1 MEYRTIRELCELV
14 VDCPHS
20 TPTWTNCGKIVI
32 RNQYIKNGRIDFSA
46 PSYTNEEHFLQR
58 IKRAK
63 PKYGDII
70 ITREAPIG
78 DVGMIPEGIE
88 CCLGQRMVLL
98 RANPKICDKYYLLYC
113 LQSRYVQHQISW
125 SEGTGTTVSNLRI
138 PHLEQLKIPY
148 PPMETQR
155 KIASILRSI
164 EEKMGTNRKINDN
177 LQQQAQAL
185 FVAWFVNFIPFG
197 GTASDD
203 WQYVRFANFLTP
215 RTEKSN
221 DPSLPMFSVTDTGI
235 YPRDE
240 KFKKNLSMSNT
251 KNKVIYN
258 TDLVFGMSREILNWG
273 IMRYAIGGISSAYN
287 VFSVS
292 DTINSFYLESYI
304 KHNGSYFRD
313 LIKPASREGQG
324 IDKNVLMQKQ
334 ILLPPFDV
342 LQSYYSIENA
352 LTRKVAYNQAE
363 NARLAELR
371 DTLLPRLMS
380 GEVDVSNIDI

>member
-1 MEYRTIRELCELV
+1 MTEWFEKRLDEIAEFNPRESLSKGSIAKKISMDKLQPFCRDVPEFELEPYSGGTKFRNGDTIMARITPCLENGKTAKVSVLEDGEVGFGSTEY
-14 VDCPHS
+14 
-20 TPTWTNCGKIVI
+20 IV
-32 RNQYIKNGRIDFSA
+32 F
-46 PSYTNEEHFLQR
+46 
-58 IKRAK
+58 RAK
-63 PKYGDII
+63 DG
-70 ITREAPIG
+70 
-78 DVGMIPEGIE
+78 
-88 CCLGQRMVLL
+88 
-98 RANPKICDKYYLLYC
+98 CDPDFLYYLVTSPIVRGPAIKSMVGSSGRQRVQTDV
-113 LQSRYVQHQISW
+113 LQTLLVKVPDLEEQKSIS
-125 SEGTGTTVSNLRI
+125 GI
-138 PHLEQLKIPY
+138 LKSLD
-148 PPMETQR
+148 E
-155 KIASILRSI
+155 KIT
-164 EEKMGTNRKINDN
+164 TNRAINDN

-197 GTASDD
+197 GTAPDD
-203 WQYVRFANFLTP
+203 WQYVRFTNFLTP

-273 IMRYAIGGISSAYN
+273 IMRYAIGGVSSAYN

-371 DTLLPRLMS
+371 DTLLPRLMT
-380 GEVDVSNIDI
+380 GEIDVSNINI

>member
-138 PHLEQLKIPY
+138 PQLEQLKIPY

-197 GTASDD
+197 GTAPDD

>member
-1 MEYRTIRELCELV
+1 MTACSNISSVKC
-14 VDCPHS
+14 
-20 TPTWTNCGKIVI
+20 IVMPP
-32 RNQYIKNGRIDFSA
+32 SA
-46 PSYTNEEHFLQR
+46 AILPVIFD
-58 IKRAK
+58 
-63 PKYGDII
+63 YG
-70 ITREAPIG
+70 
-78 DVGMIPEGIE
+78 
-88 CCLGQRMVLL
+88 
-98 RANPKICDKYYLLYC
+98 
-113 LQSRYVQHQISW
+113 
-125 SEGTGTTVSNLRI
+125 
-138 PHLEQLKIPY
+138 
-148 PPMETQR
+148 
-155 KIASILRSI
+155 
-164 EEKMGTNRKINDN
+164 NRVNDN
-177 LQQQAQAL
+177 LLQQAQAL

-197 GTASDD
+197 GTAPDD

-273 IMRYAIGGISSAYN
+273 IMRYAIGGVSSAYN

-352 LTRKVAYNQAE
+352 LTQKVAYNQAE

-371 DTLLPRLMS
+371 DTLLPRLMH
-380 GEVDVSNIDI
+380 GEIDVSDIDT

>member
-1 MEYRTIRELCELV
+1 MASEWSTVRAADFIEFNPRLSIKKGALATKVAMDKLQPFTKKIPAIEQAAFAGGSKFCNGDTIMARITPCLENGKTAF
-14 VDCPHS
+14 VDILADGEVAFGS
-20 TPTWTNCGKIVI
+20 TEFIVM
-32 RNQYIKNGRIDFSA
+32 
-46 PSYTNEEHFLQR
+46 
-58 IKRAK
+58 RA
-63 PKYGDII
+63 
-70 ITREAPIG
+70 RA
-78 DVGMIPEGIE
+78 GISDP
-88 CCLGQRMVLL
+88 QF
-98 RANPKICDKYYLLYC
+98 IYYLATSPAFRNVAIKSMVGSSGR
-113 LQSRYVQHQISW
+113 QRVQQGVLD
-125 SEGTGTTVSNLRI
+125 ELELTVPPLEEQKRI
-138 PHLEQLKIPY
+138 GAFLAMLDQ
-148 PPMETQR
+148 
-155 KIASILRSI
+155 KIAL
-164 EEKMGTNRKINDN
+164 NNKINDN

-197 GTASDD
+197 GTAPND
-203 WQYVRFANFLTP
+203 WPYVSFADFLTP

-221 DPSLPMFSVTDTGI
+221 DPSLPMYSVTDTGI

-240 KFKKNLSMSNT
+240 KFKKNLSMSNA

-273 IMRYAIGGISSAYN
+273 IMRYDIGGVSSAYN

-352 LTRKVAYNQAE
+352 LTQKIAYNQVE

-371 DTLLPRLMS
+371 DTLLPRLLT
-380 GEVDVSNIDI
+380 GEINVSNIDN